1 MIKKHEEHKAH
12 LSRKSKSE
20 SDFPFQPNAT
30 LPETIDNT
38 FICTKDNSCPV
49 CSLPG
54 PGLLDSVEN
63 SVENE
68 ESPSKKIKIDD
79 EPKMSPRDKLNPQK
93 SKKDQKPSAG
103 RLSMRF
109 GLQKGHFDAQGGIIL
124 KDEENIKI
132 YIDKNNFHNFH
143 IF

>member
-103 RLSMRF
+103 RLSMWF